1 MILIFLRL
9 IIFLLLTVALLPFQ
23 FIIVFFIKNYAYI
36 IPYFYHKICLR
47 IFGIKIKTFGKVSI
61 NFPILLISNHASY
74 LDIIILGSLFK
85 TSFIAKKEISKWPLL
100 GILAKLQNTIFIDR
114 RVSSLKNQENQI
126 IKHLNEK
133 KNLVI
138 FPEGTSSDGNRVLPF
153 KSSLFNIF
161 EKNLNSK
168 ILVQTITIVYKKI
181 NGIPMNRI
189 ERKNITWHS
198 NMDLIPNIFNV
209 LKKLSIEV
217 EVIFNDEFLPS
228 KKYDRKKLA
237 LHCWEKI
244 NYNLI
249 NSLYRK

>member
-9 IIFLLLTVALLPFQ
+9 IIFLLLTLALLPFQ
-23 FIIVFFIKNYAYI
+23 FIIAFFIKNYAYI

-61 NFPILLISNHASY
+61 NSPILLISNHASY

-114 RVSSLKNQENQI
+114 RVSSLKNQENKI

-228 KKYDRKKLA
+228 KEYDRKKLA

>member
-9 IIFLLLTVALLPFQ
+9 SIFFLFTLTLLPFQ
-23 FIIVFFIKNYAYI
+23 FIIVFFIKNYTYV
-36 IPYFYHKICLR
+36 IPYFYHKICRR

-85 TSFIAKKEISKWPLL
+85 TSFVAKKEIEKWPLL
-100 GILAKLQNTIFIDR
+100 GILARLQNTIFIDR
-114 RVSSLKNQENQI
+114 KISSLKIQEN
-126 IKHLNEK
+126 KVLEHLNEK

-161 EKNLNSK
+161 EGNLNSK
-168 ILVQTITIVYKKI
+168 ISLQTITIVYKKI
-181 NGIPMNRI
+181 NGIPLNHL

-198 NMDLIPNIFNV
+198 NMDLIPNIFNI
-209 LKKLSIEV
+209 LRKLSIEV
-217 EVIFNDEFLPS
+217 EIIFNDEFLPN
-228 KKYDRKKLA
+228 KKYDRKKIA
-237 LHCWEKI
+237 LHCWKKI

>member
-9 IIFLLLTVALLPFQ
+9 IIYLLLTLALLPFQ

-61 NFPILLISNHASY
+61 NSPILLISNHASY

-85 TSFIAKKEISKWPLL
+85 TSFIAKKEILKWPLL

-228 KKYDRKKLA
+228 KEYDRKKIA

>member
-228 KKYDRKKLA
+228 KEYDRKKLA

>member
-9 IIFLLLTVALLPFQ
+9 IIFLLLTLALLPFQ
-23 FIIVFFIKNYAYI
+23 FIIVFFIKNCIYI
-36 IPYFYHKICLR
+36 IPYFYHKLCRR

-61 NFPILLISNHASY
+61 NSPILLISNHASY

-85 TSFIAKKEISKWPLL
+85 TSFIAKKEISKWPLF

-161 EKNLNSK
+161 KTHNFS
-168 ILVQTITIVYKKI
+168 IAYFGSFTFSIDYFF
-181 NGIPMNRI
+181 
-189 ERKNITWHS
+189 
-198 NMDLIPNIFNV
+198 FNKEIC
-209 LKKLSIEV
+209 L
-217 EVIFNDEFLPS
+217 
-228 KKYDRKKLA
+228 Y
-237 LHCWEKI
+237 
-244 NYNLI
+244 
-249 NSLYRK
+249 NSLFLSQALPQSFWN

>member
-9 IIFLLLTVALLPFQ
+9 IIFLLLTLALLPFQ

-47 IFGIKIKTFGKVSI
+47 IFGIKIKTFGKISI
-61 NFPILLISNHASY
+61 NSPILLISNHASY

-228 KKYDRKKLA
+228 KEYDRKKLA

>member
-114 RVSSLKNQENQI
+114 RVSSLKNQENKI

-217 EVIFNDEFLPS
+217 DIIFNDEFLPS

-237 LHCWEKI
+237 LLCWEKL

-249 NSLYRK
+249 NNLYRK

>member
-1 MILIFLRL
+1 VILIFLRL
-9 IIFLLLTVALLPFQ
+9 IIYLLLTLALLPFQ

-61 NFPILLISNHASY
+61 NSPILLISNHASY

-228 KKYDRKKLA
+228 KEYDRKKLA

>member
-9 IIFLLLTVALLPFQ
+9 IIFLLLTLALLPFQ
-23 FIIVFFIKNYAYI
+23 FIIVFFIKHYTYV
-36 IPYFYHKICLR
+36 IPYFYHKICRR

-61 NFPILLISNHASY
+61 NLPNLLISNHASY

-85 TSFIAKKEISKWPLL
+85 TSFVAKKEISKWPLF

-114 RVSSLKNQENQI
+114 KISSLKNQENKI
-126 IKHLNEK
+126 MKHLNKK

-161 EKNLNSK
+161 EKNLNTK
-168 ILVQTITIVYKKI
+168 ISIQTITIVYKKI
-181 NGIPMNRI
+181 NGIPMNRT

-198 NMDLIPNIFNV
+198 NMDLVPNMLNV

-217 EVIFNDEFLPS
+217 EIIFNEEFLPN
-228 KKYDRKKLA
+228 KEYDRKKLA
-237 LHCWEKI
+237 LYCWEKI
-244 NYNLI
+244 NYNLT

>member
-9 IIFLLLTVALLPFQ
+9 IIFLLLTLALLPFQ

-61 NFPILLISNHASY
+61 NSPILLISNHASY

-114 RVSSLKNQENQI
+114 RVSSLKNQENKI

-161 EKNLNSK
+161 KKNLNSK

-228 KKYDRKKLA
+228 KEYDRKKIA

>member
-9 IIFLLLTVALLPFQ
+9 IIFLLLTLALLPFQ

-61 NFPILLISNHASY
+61 NFPILIISNHASY

-217 EVIFNDEFLPS
+217 EIIFNDEFLPS
-228 KKYDRKKLA
+228 KEYDRKKLA

>member
-1 MILIFLRL
+1 MIVIFLRL
-9 IIFLLLTVALLPFQ
+9 IIFLLLTLALLPFQ

-114 RVSSLKNQENQI
+114 RVSSLKNQENKI

-228 KKYDRKKLA
+228 KEYDRKKLA

>member
-61 NFPILLISNHASY
+61 NFPILIISNHASY

-114 RVSSLKNQENQI
+114 RISSLKNQENKI

-217 EVIFNDEFLPS
+217 EIIFNDEFLPS

>member
-85 TSFIAKKEISKWPLL
+85 TSFIAKKEIAKWPLL

-217 EVIFNDEFLPS
+217 EIIFNDEFLPS
-228 KKYDRKKLA
+228 KEYDRKKLA

>member
-9 IIFLLLTVALLPFQ
+9 IIFLLLTLALLPFQ

-217 EVIFNDEFLPS
+217 EIIFNDEFLPS

>member
-9 IIFLLLTVALLPFQ
+9 IIFLLLTLALLPFQ

-61 NFPILLISNHASY
+61 NSPILLISNHASY

-217 EVIFNDEFLPS
+217 EVVFNDEFLPS
-228 KKYDRKKLA
+228 KEYDRKKLA

-244 NYNLI
+244 NDNLI

>member
-9 IIFLLLTVALLPFQ
+9 IIFLLLTLALLPFQ
-23 FIIVFFIKNYAYI
+23 FIIVSFIKNYTYI

-61 NFPILLISNHASY
+61 NSPILLISNHASY

-217 EVIFNDEFLPS
+217 EIIFNDEFLPS
-228 KKYDRKKLA
+228 KEYDRKKLA

>member
-9 IIFLLLTVALLPFQ
+9 IIFLLLTLALLPFQ

-114 RVSSLKNQENQI
+114 RVSSLKKQENQI

-168 ILVQTITIVYKKI
+168 VLVQTITIVYKKI

-217 EVIFNDEFLPS
+217 EIIFNDEFLPS
-228 KKYDRKKLA
+228 KEYDRKKIA

>member
-9 IIFLLLTVALLPFQ
+9 IIFLLLILALLPFQ

-161 EKNLNSK
+161 EINLNSK
-168 ILVQTITIVYKKI
+168 IFIQTMTIVYKKI
-181 NGIPMNRI
+181 NGASLNRI
-189 ERKNITWHS
+189 DRKNTHFQI
-198 NMDLIPNIFNV
+198 MQKIFT
-209 LKKLSIEV
+209 KLENAFV
-217 EVIFNDEFLPS
+217 GT
-228 KKYDRKKLA
+228 
-237 LHCWEKI
+237 
-244 NYNLI
+244 
-249 NSLYRK
+249 

>member
-9 IIFLLLTVALLPFQ
+9 IIYLLLTLALLPFQ

-114 RVSSLKNQENQI
+114 RVSSLKNQENKI

-217 EVIFNDEFLPS
+217 EIIFNDEFLPS
-228 KKYDRKKLA
+228 KEYDRKKLA

>member
-9 IIFLLLTVALLPFQ
+9 IIFLLLTLALLPCQ

-47 IFGIKIKTFGKVSI
+47 IFGIKIKTFGKISI
-61 NFPILLISNHASY
+61 NSPILLISNHASY

-114 RVSSLKNQENQI
+114 RVSSLKKQENQI

-217 EVIFNDEFLPS
+217 EIIFNDEFLPS
-228 KKYDRKKLA
+228 KEYDRKKIA

>member
-1 MILIFLRL
+1 VILIFLRL
-9 IIFLLLTVALLPFQ
+9 IIFLLLTLALLPFQ
-23 FIIVFFIKNYAYI
+23 FIIVFFIKNYTYI

-61 NFPILLISNHASY
+61 NSPILLISNHASY

-228 KKYDRKKLA
+228 KEYDRKKLA

>member
-1 MILIFLRL
+1 MIVIFLRL
-9 IIFLLLTVALLPFQ
+9 IIFLLLTLALLPFQ

-61 NFPILLISNHASY
+61 NSPILLISNHASY

-161 EKNLNSK
+161 GKSLNSK

-217 EVIFNDEFLPS
+217 EIIFNDEFLPS
-228 KKYDRKKLA
+228 KEYDRKKIA

>member
-9 IIFLLLTVALLPFQ
+9 IIYLLLTLALLPFQ
-23 FIIVFFIKNYAYI
+23 FIIVFFIKNYTYI

-100 GILAKLQNTIFIDR
+100 GILAKLQNTIFVDR
-114 RVSSLKNQENQI
+114 KLSSLKNQENKI

-217 EVIFNDEFLPS
+217 EIIFNDEFLPG
-228 KKYDRKKLA
+228 KEYDRKKLA

>member
-9 IIFLLLTVALLPFQ
+9 IIFLLLTLALLPFQ

-61 NFPILLISNHASY
+61 NSPILLISNHASY

-217 EVIFNDEFLPS
+217 EIIFNDEFLPS
-228 KKYDRKKLA
+228 KEYDRKKIA

>member
-9 IIFLLLTVALLPFQ
+9 IIFLLLTLALLPFQ

-61 NFPILLISNHASY
+61 NSPILLISNHASY

-217 EVIFNDEFLPS
+217 EIIFNDEFLPS
-228 KKYDRKKLA
+228 KEYDRKKLA

>member
-9 IIFLLLTVALLPFQ
+9 IIFLLLTLALLPFQ

-47 IFGIKIKTFGKVSI
+47 IFGIKIKTFGKISI
-61 NFPILLISNHASY
+61 NSPILLISNHASY

-217 EVIFNDEFLPS
+217 EIIFNDEFLPS
-228 KKYDRKKLA
+228 KEYDRKKLA

>member
-9 IIFLLLTVALLPFQ
+9 TIFFLLTLALLPFQ
-23 FIIVFFIKNYAYI
+23 FIIIFFIKNYTYV
-36 IPYFYHKICLR
+36 IPYFYHKICRR

-61 NFPILLISNHASY
+61 NSPTLLISNHASY

-85 TSFIAKKEISKWPLL
+85 TSFVAKKEISKWPLF
-100 GILAKLQNTIFIDR
+100 GILAKLQNTIFVDR
-114 RVSSLKNQENQI
+114 RISSLQNQENKI
-126 IKHLNEK
+126 IEHLNKK

-168 ILVQTITIVYKKI
+168 ISIQTITIVYKKI
-181 NGIPMNRI
+181 NGIPMNRT
-189 ERKNITWHS
+189 ERKNTTWHS
-198 NMDLIPNIFNV
+198 NMDLIPNMFNV

-217 EVIFNDEFLPS
+217 EIMFNEEFLPN
-228 KKYDRKKLA
+228 KEYDRKKLA
-237 LHCWEKI
+237 LYCWKKI